1 MDYFDNWQDYWDK
14 FLFNRYGKE
23 VVQTED
29 DLFLQVARTE
39 NRKRV
44 TQEIFDRII
53 ALIKTGLDLD
63 ADDILVDLCCGN
75 GLFTYELKDCV
86 KQITGVDFSKSII
99 ETANKF
105 KKADNISYHCA
116 GAVDFMKSYGILMPG
131 IIPSKYLMNDAL
143 AYFPPNDFKELVFC
157 IKSVSPHFKFLIR
170 GVPND
175 ELKWNYYNT
184 PERKQFYANL
194 QAKGDLTNDGLGTWW
209 QPQEIKRICD
219 ELGLNCE
226 ITNQQLPVS
235 NFRMDFCI
243 SI

>member
-1 MDYFDNWQDYWDK
+1 MEYFDKWQDYWDK

-23 VVQTED
+23 AVQNED

-39 NRKRV
+39 NKRRV

-53 ALIKTGLDLD
+53 AHIKSGLDLD
-63 ADDILVDLCCGN
+63 TDDILVDLCCGN
-75 GLFTYELKDCV
+75 GLFTYELKDSV

-105 KKADNISYHCA
+105 KKADNINYHCA
-116 GAVDFMKSYGILMPG
+116 SAVDFMKSFGIVIPG

-143 AYFPPNDFKELVFC
+143 AYFPPADLKELLSG
-157 IKSVSPHFKFLIR
+157 IKSVSPHFMFLIR

-184 PERKQFYANL
+184 PERKQFYADL
-194 QAKGDLTNDGLGTWW
+194 QAKGDLTNDGLGRWW
-209 QPQEIKRICD
+209 PPEDIKRICE
-219 ELGLNCE
+219 ELGLSYV
-226 ITNQQLPVS
+226 ITNQQMPVS
-235 NFRMDFCI
+235 NFRMDICI
-243 SI
+243 SA